1 MDEIDNE
8 KVIEKTKENAVK
20 TTLTIDVRE
29 HDLIDYCKANNI
41 EYNTQSL
48 EVGDI
53 LLTYGGVGEEN
64 IGIES
69 LVFERKTFADLAASI
84 KDGRYREQKQRLKSK
99 YPFHRI
105 TYIIEGN
112 IKVLKEKEKNY
123 GMPTSSL
130 ISSLISSRYRDG
142 CHIIHTIN
150 VEDTMWYLLQIRD
163 RMGEKTIFDQEHGE
177 YTLSLKVKTKKSD
190 NLTPELVYIMQLS
203 QLPGLSTKI
212 AEDIAKVYPCF
223 SELLEGVKNKGLKA
237 FDDVPGIGKARAKK
251 LIEYIK

>member
-1 MDEIDNE
+1 MDEIKEVNE
-8 KVIEKTKENAVK
+8 EEKPTENVVK

-53 LLTYGGVGEEN
+53 LLTYGRED
-64 IGIES
+64 IGDLIES

-142 CHIIHTIN
+142 CQIIHTTS

-163 RMGEKTIFDQEHGE
+163 RMGEKTKFDQEHGE
-177 YTLSLKVKTKKSD
+177 YTSSLKVKTKKSD

-223 SELLEGVKNKGLKA
+223 SALLQGVKDKGLKA